1 LKFEGEYLN
10 GKMYEGKMYDTK
22 FNTIFQIRKGKG
34 DITEYDDYGDYKI
47 YEGEYLNERKNGYGK
62 EYYDNGGIKFEG
74 IYINGTKWNGTG
86 YTDKNES
93 AFELIDGNGLVK
105 EYYDNG
111 KLQFEGEY
119 LKGEKHGQGKEYY
132 KNGKLKFEGEYL
144 NGEKNGKGKGY
155 YENGR
160 IKF

>member
-1 LKFEGEYLN
+1 MKFEGEYLN

-74 IYINGTKWNGTG
+74 IYINGKKWNGTG

-119 LKGEKHGQGKEYY
+119 LKGVKHGQGKEYY

-144 NGEKNGKGKGY
+144 NGEKNRKGKGY
-155 YENGR
+155 Y
-160 IKF
+160 